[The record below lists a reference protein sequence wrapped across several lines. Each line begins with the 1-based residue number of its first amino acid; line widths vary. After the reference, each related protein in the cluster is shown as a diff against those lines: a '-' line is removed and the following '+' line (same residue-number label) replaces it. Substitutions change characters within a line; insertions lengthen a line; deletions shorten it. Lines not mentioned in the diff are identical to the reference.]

1 MFSGVF
7 IAGKVDRVGDKGS
20 GDTATVDV
28 QILLEATLTMSLRSD
43 PFIDADF
50 TGKMQNFQF

>member
-1 MFSGVF
+1 VFSGVF
-7 IAGKVDRVGDKGS
+7 IAEKFDGVGDKGS

-28 QILLEATLTMSLRSD
+28 QILLEAALTMSLRSV

-50 TGKMQNFQF
+50 TGKMQSLQF